1 MCAFCY
7 CTRHSHGLGDTNV
20 HTWRHR
26 TNEEYRRD
34 AERYANAQDI
44 KDRKDV
50 FTETGIRYSE
60 LLRLKYFDPSR
71 FVVVD
76 AMHNLFLGLIQE
88 HFEILGMK
96 LEETKEETIA
106 LHIPIESQQFES
118 LSVKEQKS
126 MRQLIKLLQS
136 PLNETLSSAAERDAL
151 TKKIIGYHMNTLEL
165 ACQLLDVELLHKM
178 TRLYKADYAKALI
191 LWVSDLILDIFV
203 LLIVDPEKNAER
215 E

>member
-1 MCAFCY
+1 
-7 CTRHSHGLGDTNV
+7 
-20 HTWRHR
+20 
-26 TNEEYRRD
+26 
-34 AERYANAQDI
+34 
-44 KDRKDV
+44 V

-165 ACQLLDVELLHKM
+165 ACQLLDVELLHKT